1 VLYRLPYGTNPY
13 MLDLPARA
21 RIVDLPSLPPP
32 PPLTDLLAAALA
44 SPIAAPPLSSRRPA
58 RVTLIA
64 SDATRDEP
72 RRELLSAA
80 RAELS
85 PSHVTLAIATGTH
98 GPSGFDTSIAEFHVD
113 TLVDHDGHR
122 DADLVHL
129 GTTSRGTPVRVH
141 RCLLETD
148 LIVATGCIRPHY
160 FAGFG
165 AGTKA
170 LFPGL
175 GAAHDIRINHR
186 LKADPNS
193 RAGVI
198 VGNPCRADL
207 EEAAGLI
214 PTPVFLLNGV
224 CGPDHE
230 IRAAVA
236 GDPHH
241 AFRTGVALARPWFSV
256 SASPAAL
263 VIASDVL
270 PITASLYQAS
280 KIAAAVAPLVAPDGT
295 LVLVA
300 ECRDGIEPVD
310 IVNHA
315 IFELGIRPRLAPGVR
330 VALVSSL
337 APSVVGRS
345 YATYLAR
352 AEDALTT
359 DDVLVVPRASYL
371 IA

>member
-1 VLYRLPYGTNPY
+1 

-32 PPLTDLLAAALA
+32 PPVAELIGAALA
-44 SPIAAPPLSSRRPA
+44 TPIAAPPLSARRPA

-72 RRELLSAA
+72 RRELLAA
-80 RAELS
+80 VLAALS

-98 GPSGFDTSIAEFHVD
+98 GPSGFDASIAGGARID
-113 TLVDHDGHR
+113 ALVDHDGHR
-122 DADLVHL
+122 DDDLVHL

-186 LKADPNS
+186 LKAEPGA
-193 RAGVI
+193 RAGV
-198 VGNPCRADL
+198 VDGNPCRADL
-207 EEAAGLI
+207 EEAAALV

-230 IRAAVA
+230 VRAVVA

-241 AFRTGVALARPWFSV
+241 AFRAGVALCRPWFSV
-256 SASPAAL
+256 AASPAPL
-263 VIASDVL
+263 VIASDRL
-270 PITASLYQAS
+270 PVTASLYQAS
-280 KIAAAVAPLVAPDGT
+280 KIAAAVAPLVAPHGT

-310 IVNHA
+310 TVNRA

-337 APSVVGRS
+337 PPDVVARS

-352 AEDALTT
+352 AEDALSTT
-359 DDVLVVPRASYL
+359 TDVLVVPRASYL
-371 IA
+371 IAS